1 MSSVIDA
8 RLPQKRL
15 DFSWNW
21 ERMLNC
27 YSNSLLIGKTVDR
40 RFERDLNFDYSYFQ
54 LTQL

>member
-40 RFERDLNFDYSYFQ
+40 HFERDLNFDYSYFQ